1 MIYFWFVFVAVVGY
15 FVGSLNYSI
24 IVSRIFTDSDIRSKG
39 SGNAGST
46 NMMRNHGWKAGVL
59 TLCVDFMKTFA
70 VCNGAWSIFILT
82 NPEYAQTAS
91 AIAGFFC
98 AFGHCFPV
106 FFGFK
111 GGKGVAVGGLT
122 ILMIDWRCFIVTV
135 SLFLIF
141 AALFRYV
148 SLGSIMGALSFPVSL
163 AFFIDFSK
171 PFDIVTYVFACMLV
185 ALVVSLHYQ
194 NIGRLFK
201 GTESKLS
208 FHK

>member
-1 MIYFWFVFVAVVGY
+1 MDIYLIFRKKIYFWFVFVAVVGY

-98 AFGHCFPV
+98 ALGHCFPV
-106 FFGFK
+106 FFGFR

-122 ILMIDWRCFIVTV
+122 ILMIDWRCFIVTIL
-135 SLFLIF
+135 LFLIF

-163 AFFIDFSK
+163 PFFIDFS
-171 PFDIVTYVFACMLV
+171 ITAR
-185 ALVVSLHYQ
+185 
-194 NIGRLFK
+194 RL
-201 GTESKLS
+201 L
-208 FHK
+208 